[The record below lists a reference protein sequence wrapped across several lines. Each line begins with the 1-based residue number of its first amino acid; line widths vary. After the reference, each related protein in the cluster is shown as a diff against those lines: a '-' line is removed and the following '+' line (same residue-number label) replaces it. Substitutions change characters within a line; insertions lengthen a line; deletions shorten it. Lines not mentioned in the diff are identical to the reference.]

1 MQKPLLFIAGLCL
14 FSILLWWKS
23 TTDARI
29 SPVERW
35 MELGDSDR
43 NGKIDGDEYARI
55 SDSKT
60 PFDVLDVNQDGAI
73 EVNEME
79 GFFLG
84 VDPVDLIETR

>member
-1 MQKPLLFIAGLCL
+1 MTMGEKDG
-14 FSILLWWKS
+14 
-23 TTDARI
+23 
-29 SPVERW
+29 
-35 MELGDSDR
+35 

-60 PFDVLDVNQDGAI
+60 PFEILDVNQDGAI
-73 EVNEME
+73 EVREME